1 MISEEK
7 VIKEINIS
15 LLYVLTVSKMNKSM
29 SLNFLG
35 IKSRIRDIANL
46 KGDIKMMDV
55 GLLIIRLVIG
65 VLFIGHGA
73 QKLFG
78 WFGGYGLKGT
88 GGWMESIGIKPGVTM
103 AVFAG
108 LAELIGG
115 ILFAAGLLTPLAGI
129 MIAATMVMA
138 IVKVHGPNGLW
149 ATQNGYEYNLT
160 LLVVAIGVALTGP
173 GQYALDAFLF

>member
-1 MISEEK
+1 MI
-7 VIKEINIS
+7 N
-15 LLYVLTVSKMNKSM
+15 
-29 SLNFLG
+29 
-35 IKSRIRDIANL
+35 
-46 KGDIKMMDV
+46 V

-65 VLFIGHGA
+65 LLFVGHGA

-78 WFGGYGLKGT
+78 WFGGHGLKGT
-88 GGWMESIGIKPGVTM
+88 GGWFESIGMKPGVKI
-103 AVFAG
+103 ALFAG

-115 ILFAAGLLTPLAGI
+115 ILFVLGFLTPLAGI
-129 MIAATMVMA
+129 IIAGTMVMA

-149 ATQNGYEYNLT
+149 ATDNGYEYNLT